1 MNVDTDIDRESTT
14 PAYTQVKTRL
24 RDAIRE
30 GRLTGQLPAE
40 RQLAELFGVSYMT
53 ARKAVTDLVDE
64 GLLLREHGRGTFVRT
79 DTPAPRFNHIGI
91 VTPPNVRFGAANP
104 YFSRVIQGV
113 ADEARRHGF
122 RHTVMTSSCADFIG
136 PTSDADPRLTIQVA
150 GIVALAL
157 PENEYEAAHEA
168 RRYVPVVAID
178 SAHDEDLIPNFL
190 CDNRTGSRLA
200 TEHLIRLGHRRIAC
214 IAGSLPSQVT
224 QERLE
229 GYREALLAGG
239 LTYEPNLV
247 VTGDFEFESGYSAA
261 GRIFLGANPP
271 TGLVCANDVMAFGA
285 YRKLQ
290 EMGKRIPDDV
300 SVVGFD
306 DVIAASYLTP
316 GLTTIAVPKEDLG
329 WMAIQALLAAIAGEP
344 FPAQRVLPVSL
355 VVRQST
361 AHPRRNSP

>member
-1 MNVDTDIDRESTT
+1 MNLDTALDRASTT
-14 PAYTQVKTRL
+14 PAYAQVKARL
-24 RDAIRE
+24 REAIRD

-79 DTPAPRFNHIGI
+79 DTPAPKILHIGI
-91 VTPPNVRFGAANP
+91 VIPPPVRHGAANP

-122 RHTVMTSSCADFIG
+122 RHTVMASSCADFIG
-136 PTSDADPRLTIQVA
+136 PTSDEDPRLTAQVA
-150 GIVALAL
+150 GIVALAMSEGDY
-157 PENEYEAAHEA
+157 PAAHEA
-168 RRYVPVVAID
+168 RRHVPVVAVD
-178 SAHDEDLIPNFL
+178 SAHHEDRIPNFL
-190 CDNRTGSRLA
+190 CDNRAGSRLA
-200 TEHLIRLGHRRIAC
+200 TEHLVRLGHRRIAC
-214 IAGSLPSQVT
+214 ITGSMPSQVT

-229 GYREALLAGG
+229 GYREALAAAGLA
-239 LTYEPNLV
+239 YDPALV
-247 VTGDFEFESGYSAA
+247 VTGDYEFESGYSAA
-261 GRIFLGANPP
+261 GRLFLTATPP
-271 TGLVCANDVMAFGA
+271 TGLVCGNDVMAFGA

-290 EMGKRIPDDV
+290 EMGRRIPEDV

-306 DVIAASYLTP
+306 DVLAASYLTP

-329 WMAIQALLAAIAGEP
+329 WMAIQALLAAISERP
-344 FPAQRVLPVSL
+344 FPSQRVLPVSL

-361 AHPRRNSP
+361 SHPPRSG